1 MPTRGKTVARGYGKT
16 HRQIRAR
23 LLAERPWCECCGRTT
38 DLTLD
43 HIVPIAKGGKATLAN
58 YRVLCRSCNS
68 RRQDRDEL
76 VPPPRP
82 RPRFSRS
89 ELKGL

>member
-1 MPTRGKTVARGYGKT
+1 MPARGKTVERGYGKA
-16 HRQIRAR
+16 HRQMRAR
-23 LLAERPWCECCGRTT
+23 LLALHPWCECCGSTSS
-38 DLTLD
+38 LTLD
-43 HIVPIAKGGKATLAN
+43 HIVPLRRGGKASLNN

-82 RPRFSRS
+82 RQRFSRN
-89 ELKGL
+89 ELR